1 MLIRQRKQEQKV
13 VVNCNEIDYEKL
25 SSAIV
30 KAQIEYNSLKN
41 SEEERVN
48 DAVEEKIGFWKAVKI
63 IILNER
69 PGNGT
74 MVSGILASIISLVFN
89 IMALLLAVLSIVFLV
104 AGIGFIMGNIRMNSL
119 DCFTAISLSIL
130 IVVLIVIS
138 FLIALLFRASAN
150 EIKAENDRNYIVSM
164 FSGLVSF
171 VALIIALV
179 ALLNDNTGEIVT
191 ILGEIKAVISN

>member
-41 SEEERVN
+41 SEEGVN
-48 DAVEEKIGFWKAVKI
+48 DAVEEKIGFLKAVKI

-69 PGNGT
+69 AGNGT

-89 IMALLLAVLSIVFLV
+89 IMALLLAVLSICFFV
-104 AGIGFIMGNIRMNSL
+104 AGIDFIVENIRMDSL

-130 IVVLIVIS
+130 IVVVIIIS

-179 ALLNDNTGEIVT
+179 ALLNDDTGEIVT
-191 ILGEIKAVISN
+191 ILEEIKTIL